1 METPPTYKMTC
12 KKDRGM
18 GWEIKEQMLAQALLY
33 ATERKQTL
41 SAICYLLFYGVQS
54 HYKKQR

>member
-1 METPPTYKMTC
+1 
-12 KKDRGM
+12 M

-41 SAICYLLFYGVQS
+41 SAICYLLFYGVQL